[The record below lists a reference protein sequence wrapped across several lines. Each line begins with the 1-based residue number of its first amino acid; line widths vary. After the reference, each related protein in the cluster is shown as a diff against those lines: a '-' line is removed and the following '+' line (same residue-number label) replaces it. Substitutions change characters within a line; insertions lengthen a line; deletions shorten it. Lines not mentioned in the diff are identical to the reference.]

1 VPDKADIER
10 VVFRAIDR
18 VNEFLPAGVELE
30 RSASEPLAGRGSKL
44 DSMGIVNLV
53 CALEDEASL
62 QFGVGL
68 NLMDA
73 EGNDGS
79 PPLETVGS
87 LVSYLTK
94 ILNRA

>member
-1 VPDKADIER
+1 MPDKADIES

-44 DSMGIVNLV
+44 DSMGMVNFL
-53 CALEDEASL
+53 CALEDEAHV
-62 QFGVGL
+62 QFGVEL

-73 EGNDGS
+73 GENDGYQ
-79 PPLETVGS
+79 PLETVGS

-94 ILNRA
+94 RLHRA

>member
-10 VVFRAIDR
+10 AVFRALDR

-73 EGNDGS
+73 EENDGYQA
-79 PPLETVGS
+79 LETVGS

-94 ILNRA
+94 VLNRA

>member
-1 VPDKADIER
+1 MPDKVDIER

-18 VNEFLPAGVELE
+18 VNEVLPVGSELE

-53 CALEDEASL
+53 CALEDEARL

-68 NLMDA
+68 NLMDT
-73 EGNDGS
+73 EENDGYQ
-79 PPLETVGS
+79 PLETVGS
-87 LVSYLTK
+87 LVSYLAR
-94 ILNRA
+94 ILNRT